1 MINDRI
7 SDMIADIFKSLA
19 HPARVKILL
28 ILKDKPLSVSNIM
41 DALGMEQSNTSQH
54 LNVLKSEGLV
64 ESRKE
69 GLNVIYSVKAPYVF
83 DLIECS
89 GRILLQG
96 LEETRRQ
103 LETNQSSERVPD
115 RTSAK
120 KSYLTKYGV
129 KY

>member
-69 GLNVIYSVKAPYVF
+69 GLNVIYSVKAHYVF

-103 LETNQSSERVPD
+103 LETNQSTENIPD
-115 RTSAK
+115 KPAAK
-120 KSYLTKYGV
+120 KSYLTKYGI